1 MRNLT
6 PTLSKIGLVSLMAL
20 SVSLISC
27 QDSGNE
33 AVPAQT
39 SQTLSVEFE
48 KITLENGLDV
58 IFHVDRSDPVVAI
71 NIAAHVGSARET
83 TGRTGFAHLF
93 EHLLFLDSENLGY
106 GGLDKMNTR
115 IGGEGTNGF
124 TTHDMTQYFQA
135 APKDALEKIIW
146 AEADKLCC
154 FISTVSQNVIDN
166 EKQVVKNEKR
176 QRDDN
181 QAYGHNFYII
191 NKALYPVDH
200 PYNWQVIG
208 SLDDLDAASLED
220 TKDFYQR
227 WYAPNNV
234 TVTLAGDFDMDEAKR
249 LMRKYFEDIPS
260 GPDIEKY
267 SPRPSTLVE
276 TKSLYYED
284 NFATVPQLT
293 IVWPTVE
300 QYHPDSYALNIL
312 MDYLTDGKSAP
323 LSQVLVDE
331 EKLTSSVGGFHYVK
345 EIAGEAYIS
354 ITPNDGQ
361 DIDGLM
367 PALDI
372 AFARFEENSIPA
384 SDLDRIKAGLEVQ
397 FFNNMQS
404 ALGKAIALGEYNLF
418 ADDPG
423 FIVTDIERM
432 QSVTTD
438 DVMRVYNKYLK
449 DQPRLY
455 TSIVPMGET
464 ELVLDGATKASI
476 VEEKVVAGE
485 GAPIDFIPAERVI
498 ENPSGFERPEPD
510 FGESYNLT
518 SPNVWKSELE
528 NGIKLFGINSQEIPV
543 VEFSIRIDAGNER
556 GDYVKPAIPDML
568 SALLEKGTANK
579 TTAELED
586 AIQSLGSQISLST
599 GESGT
604 FISGRSL
611 TRNFDATMGLV
622 QEMILEPRWDAEE
635 FDLLKRKMLNDIDQI
650 AGNPNA
656 IAAQEM
662 AKLRYPEGHI
672 LRYAYTGPKDKLEA
686 VTLDDLRAFYAKN
699 YTQHGMLI
707 RIAGDVD
714 AASVSSSLAGFAKLD
729 KEEVASI
736 SLNPPNAV
744 AETRIYFYDMPDAK
758 QSVLR
763 MERPAMSVLDDDYR
777 LAQDINFPL
786 GGIYTSKLMTTLR
799 VDKGYTYGI
808 RSRFSGGRDRG
819 AFTIGSSVRTNVT
832 KESIELILDII
843 GRYGSEFNE
852 ADLATM
858 KEALIRGQALENETL
873 ADKLAL
879 VRDISYYDF
888 PDDFKSRQAEQTS
901 NLTLAKVKELAA
913 THIRPDAM
921 RILVVGDAASQ
932 LESVKS
938 LGLPVIV
945 LEK

>member
-6 PTLSKIGLVSLMAL
+6 PTFSKIGLVSLMAL
-20 SVSLISC
+20 SVSLFGC
-27 QDSGNE
+27 QDLGKQGE
-33 AVPAQT
+33 T
-39 SQTLSVEFE
+39 SQPLSVEFE

-71 NIAAHVGSARET
+71 DIAAHVGSARET

-176 QRDDN
+176 QRVDN

-208 SLDDLDAASLED
+208 SLADLDAASLED
-220 TKDFYQR
+220 TKDFYKR

-234 TVTLAGDFDMDEAKR
+234 TVTLAGDFDMEEAKR
-249 LMRKYFEDIPS
+249 LMRKYFEDIPA
-260 GPDIEKY
+260 GPEIEKY
-267 SPRPSTLVE
+267 SPRPSTLAE

-312 MDYLTDGKSAP
+312 MDYLTDGKNAP
-323 LSQVLVDE
+323 LSQVLIDE
-331 EKLTSSVGGFHYVK
+331 ETLTSSVSAFHYVK

-361 DIDGLM
+361 DIDGLI

-372 AFARFEENSIPA
+372 AFARFEENSIPP

-397 FFNNMQS
+397 FLNNMQS

-423 FIVTDIERM
+423 FIITDIERM

-438 DVMRVYNKYLK
+438 DVMRVYHKYLK

-455 TSIVPMGET
+455 TSIVPMGQT
-464 ELVLDGATKASI
+464 ELVLDGAEKANI

-485 GAPIDFIPAERVI
+485 GTPIDFNPAERVI
-498 ENPSGFERPEPD
+498 ENPSGFVRSEPD

-518 SPNVWKSELE
+518 SPDVWKSELE
-528 NGIKLFGINSQEIPV
+528 NGIKLFGIRSQEIPV

-556 GDYVKPAIPDML
+556 GDYAKPAVPDMV

-599 GESGT
+599 GQSGT
-604 FISGRSL
+604 FISGRTL

-635 FDLLKRKMLNDIDQI
+635 FNLLKRKMLNDTDQR

-656 IAAQEM
+656 IASQEM

-672 LRYAYTGPKDKLEA
+672 LRYAYTGPKDKLVA
-686 VTLDDLRAFYAKN
+686 VELDDLKAFYAKN
-699 YTQHGMLI
+699 YTQHGMMI

-714 AASVSSSLAGFAKLD
+714 AASVTSSLAGFSKLD
-729 KEEVASI
+729 KDEVASI
-736 SLNPPNAV
+736 SLTPPNAV
-744 AETRIYFYDMPDAK
+744 DETRIYFYDMPDSK

-763 MERPAMSVLDDDYR
+763 MERPAMTVLDDDYS
-777 LAQDINFPL
+777 LAQNINFPL

-808 RSRFSGGRDRG
+808 RSRFSGDRDTG

-843 GRYGSEFNE
+843 GRYGTEFNE
-852 ADLATM
+852 ADLANM

-879 VRDISYYDF
+879 VRDISYFDF
-888 PDDFKSRQAEQTS
+888 PDDFKSLQAEKTS
-901 NLTLAKVKELAA
+901 NLTLEKVKELAA

-921 RILVVGDAASQ
+921 RILVVGAAASQ
-932 LESVKS
+932 LETVKS
-938 LGLPVIV
+938 LGFPVIV